1 MVRINLY
8 SVKQVKEKGGLYD
21 LDSKKI
27 TSPDNARDVVQTVL
41 DLNNEAVEKM
51 GAINL
56 NTKNRITGIHVFS
69 VGSLNS
75 AIVHPREV
83 FKQAILNNSAAIIL
97 FHNHPSGDPTPSKE
111 DISVTKRLKE
121 AGTLLGIEVLDH
133 IIVGDGRY
141 VSLKEKGYV

>member
-27 TSPDNARDVVQTVL
+27 TSPDNGRDVVQTVL
-41 DLNNEAVEKM
+41 DLNSEAVEKM